1 MLHRSTQQGATFLCC
16 TVTTTMSH
24 HVASLAQALLALAC
38 LAPPEGT
45 EREDRL
51 DPRALLGAPGRWES
65 QAPRARRVKR
75 EMRVHVACRASRV
88 Q

>member
-1 MLHRSTQQGATFLCC
+1 MVVKVPR
-16 TVTTTMSH
+16 
-24 HVASLAQALLALAC
+24 ASRALLVRLARQVWQVLPAPWALLALAC